1 MKIEQT
7 PLSDQVYSILWDRIA
22 SRKLRPGDKISDLR
36 LSQELGVSRTPVRE
50 ALHRLTQDGIVRTE
64 SRRGFFIPTFS
75 SQDVHEVYDIRC
87 ALEVL
92 AVRLALPRLTRQQLN
107 QEMSN
112 LAQARQKIEK
122 ADADA
127 RDYWLKVDR
136 GFHQLLVDLAQNRR
150 LAGLIAGLQ
159 AQIAVFQVFGTHFR
173 PINLLSIDHH
183 QTILDALID
192 QDGPAA
198 EQAIE
203 RHIQE
208 VKGWMLA
215 ELAGQSADTYHT
227 THQ

>member
-1 MKIEQT
+1 MVGKRMKIQQT
-7 PLSDQVYSILWDRIA
+7 TLGDQVYSVLWDWIA

-36 LSQELGVSRTPVRE
+36 LSEELGVSRTPVRE

-64 SRRGFFIPTFS
+64 SRRGFYIPTFS

-92 AVRLALPRLTRQQLN
+92 AVRLALPRLTREQLD
-107 QEMSN
+107 QEMWN
-112 LAQARQKIEK
+112 LAQARQKVEQ

-136 GFHQLLVDLAQNRR
+136 GFHQLLVDAAQNRR
-150 LAGLIAGLQ
+150 LVGLIAGLQ

-183 QTILDALID
+183 QVILAALVD
-192 QDGPAA
+192 HDGPAA
-198 EQAIE
+198 EQAME

-215 ELAGQSADTYHT
+215 ELASQSADT
-227 THQ
+227 